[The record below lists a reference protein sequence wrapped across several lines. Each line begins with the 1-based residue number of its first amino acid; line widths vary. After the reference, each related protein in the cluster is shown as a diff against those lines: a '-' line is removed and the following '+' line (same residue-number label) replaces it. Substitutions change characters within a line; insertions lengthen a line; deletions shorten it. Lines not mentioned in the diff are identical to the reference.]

1 MPARTEVVIQR
12 QKVTLRQD
20 PSAYLNFAYN
30 RAQETFQFVNHFSV
44 SIFLFVYNDRN
55 FNSLPKEI
63 VNSGWKYTMGRPM
76 QIKNL
81 LQIKKNL
88 AANKIKLLKI
98 K

>member
-1 MPARTEVVIQR
+1 MANAGENRRGYSR

-44 SIFLFVYNDRN
+44 SIFLFVYNNRN

-63 VNSGWKYTMGRPM
+63 VNSGWKYTMAQKGLTC
-76 QIKNL
+76 KLKSCCKLKKTL
-81 LQIKKNL
+81 LQIK
-88 AANKIKLLKI
+88 
-98 K
+98 